1 MTTTPSDVADTSK
14 PLLNVIAR
22 FRAPTATSKRTLVC
36 SAAGVL
42 SELYNRAVS
51 ESNPG
56 VVVLTIPAPPEPGPA
71 SAAPRGTGE
80 QNRPVIHSFSRSST
94 SGGGRL
100 DSKPCTGYTWFTRPG
115 SVCEG
120 WKRCESKIFF

>member
-1 MTTTPSDVADTSK
+1 MTTTPSDVVDTSK

-56 VVVLTIPAPPEPGPA
+56 VVVLTIPGSGSAQRNRGAESSRHSLVQSLVDLRRRA
-71 SAAPRGTGE
+71 SRLKTVHRIHVVYTAGQCLRGME
-80 QNRPVIHSFSRSST
+80 
-94 SGGGRL
+94 
-100 DSKPCTGYTWFTRPG
+100 
-115 SVCEG
+115 EM
-120 WKRCESKIFF
+120 